1 MIADADHYHRLAEK
15 IREAHFNARLR
26 TLRFVAFCE
35 QQLLDP
41 HLPLTGKGSLGQL
54 EAELLKRIDTI
65 EREGGELKRRW
76 QHCLATV
83 TVRLMQGSGSLSAED
98 KEDETKETSDNNK
111 KEQVKE

>member
-76 QHCLATV
+76 QHCLAEV
-83 TVRLMQGSGSLSAED
+83 TMRMMNGIGGTSTDDD
-98 KEDETKETSDNNK
+98 KDNDTKKDTT
-111 KEQVKE
+111 QQ